1 MKIKIIACL
10 KNIIH
15 FVIDNSIK
23 LFSLLFRIIPINNKK
38 IVFCCYMGKG
48 YGDNLKPICDELL
61 NMKNSDLDIVWVLNK
76 SNYNKTMPK
85 GIRKVKYKSL
95 KYLYELS
102 TSKIWVDNSRKEFVP
117 FKRKKQ
123 YYIQTWHAGLC
134 LKKVEKDAEL
144 VLPRFYIRRA
154 ICDSKN
160 ANLFVSNSLWETKL
174 YKESFWYNGRILEDG
189 IPRNDILINST
200 KHVKIKQEVYKK
212 FNINPNKRIL
222 LYAPTFRNDFSLN
235 AYDLDFNEFL
245 TYLNKTT
252 KAEWTLLLKLHPNIS
267 EKSYGL
273 NIPKDSIDVS
283 NYGDLYE
290 LMISSDML
298 ITDYSSLMFDYG
310 YLNKPLFLYASDVAD
325 YLNDRGFY
333 FDYYKLPFPVA
344 TNIEELISVYNKYN
358 KTTYINN
365 LKKFYNDV
373 GLKET
378 GNSAKKIANIIIE
391 ECKNEKK

>member
-325 YLNDRGFY
+325 YLNERGFY

>member
-15 FVIDNSIK
+15 FVIDSSIK

-123 YYIQTWHAGLC
+123 YYIQTWHAGLS

-144 VLPRFYIRRA
+144 VLPGFYIRRA

-160 ANLFVSNSLWETKL
+160 ADLFVSNSLWETKL
-174 YKESFWYNGRILEDG
+174 YKKSFWYSGEILEEG
-189 IPRNDILINST
+189 IPRNDILINS
-200 KHVKIKQEVYKK
+200 KNHMKIKEEIYKK
-212 FNINPNKRIL
+212 FNINSNKKVL
-222 LYAPTFRNDFSLN
+222 LYAPTFRSDFSLK

-245 TYLNKTT
+245 NYLNKTT
-252 KAEWTLLLKLHPNIS
+252 KEDWILLLKLHPNIS
-267 EKSYGL
+267 EKSFEL
-273 NIPKDSIDVS
+273 NIPKNSIDVS

-310 YLNKPLFLYASDVAD
+310 YLNKPLFLYSSDVTD

-344 TNIEELISVYNKYN
+344 TNIKELISICNEYDKNNYMNRLKTFYNK
-358 KTTYINN
+358 IR
-365 LKKFYNDV
+365 
-373 GLKET
+373 LKES
-378 GNSAKKIANIIIE
+378 GSSAKKIANIIIRK
-391 ECKNEKK
+391 CKNEKK

>member
-373 GLKET
+373 GLTET

>member
-1 MKIKIIACL
+1 MMV

-15 FVIDNSIK
+15 FVIDYFIK
-23 LFSLLFRIIPINNKK
+23 IFSLMFRFFPIDSNK

-48 YGDNLKPICDELL
+48 YGDNLKPICEELL
-61 NMKNSDLDIVWVLNK
+61 NVENADFDIVWVLNK
-76 SNYNKTMPK
+76 SNYNKDMPK

-95 KYLYELS
+95 RYLYELT
-102 TSKIWVDNSRKEFVP
+102 TSKIWIDNSRKEFVP
-117 FKRKKQ
+117 FKRKNQ

-144 VLPRFYIRRA
+144 VLPKFYIRRA

-160 ANLFVSNSLWETKL
+160 ADLFISNSLWETKL
-174 YKESFWYNGRILEDG
+174 YNDSFWYNGRILEDG

-235 AYDLDFNEFL
+235 AYNLDFNEFL

-344 TNIEELISVYNKYN
+344 TNTEELISVYNKYN
-358 KTTYINN
+358 KTTYMNK
-365 LKKFYNDV
+365 LKKFYNEV

-378 GNSAKKIANIIIE
+378 GNSAKKIVNIIIE

>member
-1 MKIKIIACL
+1 MKSKTIIYL
-10 KNIIH
+10 KNLIH
-15 FVIDNSIK
+15 FVLDYFIK
-23 LFSLLFRIIPINNKK
+23 VLSLLFRFFPIDSNK

-48 YGDNLKPICDELL
+48 YGDNLKPICEELL
-61 NMKNSDLDIVWVLNK
+61 NVENVDFDIVWVLNK
-76 SNYNKTMPK
+76 SNYNKDMPK

-95 KYLYELS
+95 RYLYELT
-102 TSKIWVDNSRKEFVP
+102 TSKIWIDNSRKEFVP
-117 FKRKKQ
+117 FKRKNQ

-144 VLPRFYIRRA
+144 VLPKFYIRRA

-160 ANLFVSNSLWETKL
+160 ADLFISNSLWETKL
-174 YKESFWYNGRILEDG
+174 YNDSFWYNGRILEDG

-235 AYDLDFNEFL
+235 AYNLDFNEFL

>member
-1 MKIKIIACL
+1 MKSKTIICL
-10 KNIIH
+10 KNLIH
-15 FVIDNSIK
+15 FALDYFIK
-23 LFSLLFRIIPINNKK
+23 VLSLLFRFFPIDSNK

-61 NMKNSDLDIVWVLNK
+61 NVENFDFDIVWVLNK
-76 SNYNKTMPK
+76 SNYNKDMPE

-95 KYLYELS
+95 RYLYELT
-102 TSKIWVDNSRKEFVP
+102 TSKIWIDNSRKEFVP

-144 VLPRFYIRRA
+144 VLPKFYIRRA

-160 ANLFVSNSLWETKL
+160 ADLFISNSSWETKL
-174 YKESFWYNGRILEDG
+174 YNDSFWYNGRILEEG

-200 KHVKIKQEVYKK
+200 KHIKIKQDIYIK

-235 AYDLDFNEFL
+235 AYNLDFNEFL

-252 KAEWTLLLKLHPNIS
+252 KAEWILLLKLHPNIS
-267 EKSYGL
+267 EKSYEL

-310 YLNKPLFLYASDVAD
+310 YLDKPLFLYASDVVD

-344 TNIEELISVYNKYN
+344 TNIEELISAYNKYN
-358 KTTYINN
+358 KTTYMNKI
-365 LKKFYNDV
+365 KKFYNNV

-391 ECKNEKK
+391 ECKNGKK

>member
-1 MKIKIIACL
+1 MKSKTIIYL
-10 KNIIH
+10 KNLIH
-15 FVIDNSIK
+15 FVLDYFIK
-23 LFSLLFRIIPINNKK
+23 VLSLLFRFFPIDSNK

-48 YGDNLKPICDELL
+48 YGDNLKPICEELL
-61 NMKNSDLDIVWVLNK
+61 NVENADFDIVWVLNK
-76 SNYNKTMPK
+76 SNYNKDMPK

-95 KYLYELS
+95 RYLYELT
-102 TSKIWVDNSRKEFVP
+102 TSKIWIDNSRKEFVP
-117 FKRKKQ
+117 FKRKNQ

-144 VLPRFYIRRA
+144 VLPKFYIRRA

-160 ANLFVSNSLWETKL
+160 ADLFISNSLWETKL
-174 YKESFWYNGRILEDG
+174 YNDSFWYNGRILEDG

-235 AYDLDFNEFL
+235 AYNLDFNEFL